1 MSSVSIGI
9 CDENRI
15 FLAGMASLLANTEGV
30 KVELLCP
37 NQSTLLEMLKAMP
50 VNVLIINMHSVDGP
64 VVDLLKKIQQSYPKV
79 KTLVVSVH
87 NTEEMVLKTI
97 KAGANGFLAN
107 DAEKDDLLE
116 AIYTIRNGFDYF
128 SKSIAHILVNRYV
141 DGIKNDDK
149 SLRPN
154 MQNLSARQIEILKL
168 WGANYSNKEIAE
180 KLFISLRT
188 VETHK
193 NHIMQKFNLKTT
205 VDMVKFGIRNKLIDI

>member
-1 MSSVSIGI
+1 MSNISIGI

-15 FLAGMASLLANTEGV
+15 FLAGMASLLAHTEGV

-37 NQSTLLEMLKAMP
+37 NQSMLLEMLKAAP

-107 DAEKDDLLE
+107 DAEMDDLLE

-149 SLRPN
+149 ALRPN

>member
-1 MSSVSIGI
+1 LPQPINAFR
-9 CDENRI
+9 D
-15 FLAGMASLLANTEGV
+15 AEG
-30 KVELLCP
+30 C
-37 NQSTLLEMLKAMP
+37 MP

-149 SLRPN
+149 ALRPN

>member
-15 FLAGMASLLANTEGV
+15 FLAGMASLLAHTEGV

-37 NQSTLLEMLKAMP
+37 NQSMLLEMLKAAP

-107 DAEKDDLLE
+107 DAEMDDLLE

-149 SLRPN
+149 ALRPN

>member
-15 FLAGMASLLANTEGV
+15 FLAGMASLLAHTEGV

-37 NQSTLLEMLKAMP
+37 NQSMLLEMLKAAP

-149 SLRPN
+149 TLRPN
-154 MQNLSARQIEILKL
+154 MQSLSARQIEILKL